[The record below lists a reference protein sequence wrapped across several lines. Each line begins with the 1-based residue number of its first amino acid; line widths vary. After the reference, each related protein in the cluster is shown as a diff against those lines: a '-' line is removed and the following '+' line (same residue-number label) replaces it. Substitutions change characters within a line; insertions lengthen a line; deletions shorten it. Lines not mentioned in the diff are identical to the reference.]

1 MFMSQHDIQT
11 ILYKLNKIEISI
23 DFIQNRLLLP
33 NTSSNQTRTN
43 QNRTNMINP
52 FAFSQNMNNS
62 NDLTNLNNSN
72 NNLENASQTI
82 PIFSFNQPNNH
93 NLNNNLNQNLNQ
105 RTRTP
110 RATRNNT
117 RNNLRRRTRYNPS
130 DGSLEISFTNPINP
144 TNNLL
149 TSLFPSF
156 GDLLNTS
163 LNSNSQADTTHR
175 IINQNTELV
184 IYNEEVNENNE
195 NNEEIGSE
203 VCAIC
208 QETIENNT
216 IVRKIK
222 KCNHK
227 FHSACLDRWLENH
240 LTCPTCRQDIRQNN
254 NETNTNNESNL
265 NESNQSNQ
273 SRNTIPLTNE
283 DENTNPSNN
292 FNLFRNS

>member
-1 MFMSQHDIQT
+1 MSQHDIQT
-11 ILYKLNKIEISI
+11 ILYKLNKIETAV
-23 DFIQNRLLLP
+23 DFIQSRLLLP
-33 NTSSNQTRTN
+33 NASLNQTRTN
-43 QNRTNMINP
+43 QNITNMINP
-52 FAFSQNMNNS
+52 FAFSQNINDSTNS
-62 NDLTNLNNSN
+62 TNLNSSIR
-72 NNLENASQTI
+72 NLENASQTI

-93 NLNNNLNQNLNQ
+93 NLDNNLNHNLDNNLNQNLNQ
-105 RTRTP
+105 RIRTP
-110 RATRNNT
+110 RVTRNNT
-117 RNNLRRRTRYNPS
+117 RNNLRRRTRYNPT

-144 TNNLL
+144 SNNLL

-163 LNSNSQADTTHR
+163 LNSNSQAQTTHR

-184 IYNEEVNENNE
+184 IFNEETE
-195 NNEEIGSE
+195 SE

-222 KCNHK
+222 TCNHK
-227 FHSACLDRWLENH
+227 FHSACLDRWLEDH

-254 NETNTNNESNL
+254 NENNESNL

-273 SRNTIPLTNE
+273 SRNTIPPNNNE
-283 DENTNPSNN
+283 NNNINPSNN
-292 FNLFRNS
+292 INLFRNS

>member
-11 ILYKLNKIEISI
+11 ILYKLNKIETAI

-33 NTSSNQTRTN
+33 NSQLNQTRTN
-43 QNRTNMINP
+43 QNRTNIIDP
-52 FAFSQNMNNS
+52 FAFPQNMNNS
-62 NDLTNLNNSN
+62 TNYTNTTNSN
-72 NNLENASQTI
+72 NNLGNTSQTI
-82 PIFSFNQPNNH
+82 PLFSFNQNTNQ
-93 NLNNNLNQNLNQ
+93 NTNQNLNQNLNQ
-105 RTRTP
+105 NNRTP
-110 RATRNNT
+110 RVVRNNS
-117 RNNLRRRTRYNPS
+117 RRRTRYNPT

-163 LNSNSQADTTHR
+163 LDSNSQADTTHR

-184 IYNEEVNENNE
+184 IFNEEVNENNE
-195 NNEEIGSE
+195 ETESE

-254 NETNTNNESNL
+254 NESNTNES
-265 NESNQSNQ
+265 NESNQSI
-273 SRNTIPLTNE
+273 NTIPPTNE
-283 DENTNPSNN
+283 DDTNNPSNTVN
-292 FNLFRNS
+292 TFRNG